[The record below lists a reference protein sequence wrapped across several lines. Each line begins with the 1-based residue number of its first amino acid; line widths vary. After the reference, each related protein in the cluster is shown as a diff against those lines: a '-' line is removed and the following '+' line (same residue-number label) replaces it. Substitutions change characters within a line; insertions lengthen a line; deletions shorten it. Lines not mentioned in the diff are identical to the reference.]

1 MKNALDKYLTAEDIG
16 WIMELKRDR
25 NALRTKW
32 KHLSEDEQQ
41 AATELL
47 KSLSNA
53 AIAEKFEV
61 PEWVIEKV

>member
-1 MKNALDKYLTAEDIG
+1 MKSALDQYLTEEDIG

-32 KHLSEDEQQ
+32 KHLPEDEQQ

-47 KSLSNA
+47 KSLSNT

-61 PEWVIEKV
+61 PKWVIEKV